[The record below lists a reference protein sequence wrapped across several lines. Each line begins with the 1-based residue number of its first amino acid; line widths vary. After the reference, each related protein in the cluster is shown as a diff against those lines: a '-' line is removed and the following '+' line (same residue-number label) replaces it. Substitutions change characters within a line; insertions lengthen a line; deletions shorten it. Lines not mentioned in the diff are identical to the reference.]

1 MSKSST
7 STSLTDRAKAKAL
20 KIQKSL
26 DSPFN
31 EILPF
36 LYLGS
41 DPRRHSKDIDVLSY
55 LKLHKFTHRIDLTT
69 HPFESPELTTRFL
82 TVPDDPSRKITL
94 LLFSQLEEACNFIDQ
109 ARQCNNVKLLIHCK
123 AGVSRS
129 ATLVIYYLLT
139 RMYVGE
145 YNLAQILEIV
155 RQARPIVSP
164 NHGFMHALCDIET
177 NTLKLQPSIDPT
189 LYKKYQMGNPNYYR
203 VMQ

>member
-7 STSLTDRAKAKAL
+7 SSLTDRAKAKAL

-69 HPFESPELTTRFL
+69 HPFESPELLNAFL
-82 TVPDDPSRKITL
+82 DRP
-94 LLFSQLEEACNFIDQ
+94 
-109 ARQCNNVKLLIHCK
+109 
-123 AGVSRS
+123 GRS
-129 ATLVIYYLLT
+129 VT
-139 RMYVGE
+139 
-145 YNLAQILEIV
+145 
-155 RQARPIVSP
+155 
-164 NHGFMHALCDIET
+164 
-177 NTLKLQPSIDPT
+177 
-189 LYKKYQMGNPNYYR
+189 
-203 VMQ
+203 